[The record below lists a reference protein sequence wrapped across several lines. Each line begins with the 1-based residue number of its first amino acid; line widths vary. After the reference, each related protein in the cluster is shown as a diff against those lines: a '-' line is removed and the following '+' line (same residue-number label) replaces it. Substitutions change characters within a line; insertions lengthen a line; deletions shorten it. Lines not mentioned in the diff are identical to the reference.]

1 MSEGASSLYIPLASG
16 VTDCAVLDQFL
27 VTLLRKMRP
36 DGRCSNKSSPNGAKS
51 DGERFPL
58 SETQV
63 ESGVAH
69 ALKRF
74 SVFDDDGDNWV
85 NPVSLANVLV
95 PEPALNGC
103 RTILI
108 SGGFTFRFEESA
120 ISTSAASSTVSNRSR
135 IPVSWCAVSVG

>member
-36 DGRCSNKSSPNGAKS
+36 EGRCSNKSSPNGAKS
-51 DGERFPL
+51 DGERFPP

-85 NPVSLANVLV
+85 NPVDGEARYPFDVKQSTTTNLTPQEIHEIGLAQWQ
-95 PEPALNGC
+95 E
-103 RTILI
+103 
-108 SGGFTFRFEESA
+108 
-120 ISTSAASSTVSNRSR
+120 AA
-135 IPVSWCAVSVG
+135 